1 MMRALTKPDRDAMLQ
16 VFRSIEASAGTIVR
30 LLKGDG
36 VDPDVLG
43 RLLSGMLGEWD
54 AALAIIERYH
64 LLDEKPAGNA

>member
-1 MMRALTKPDRDAMLQ
+1 MLE
-16 VFRSIEASAGTIVR
+16 VFRAIEAGAGSIVR
-30 LLKGDG
+30 LLRGDG
-36 VDPDVLG
+36 ADPEVLS